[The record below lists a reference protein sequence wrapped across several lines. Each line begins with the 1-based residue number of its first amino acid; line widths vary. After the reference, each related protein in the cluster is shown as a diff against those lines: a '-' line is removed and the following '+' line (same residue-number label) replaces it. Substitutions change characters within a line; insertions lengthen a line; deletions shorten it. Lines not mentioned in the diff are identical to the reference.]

1 MSSID
6 AIARL
11 ASPHGCVACIGV
23 FDGVHRGHQALL
35 ARARDRALVREVPLV
50 ALTFDPNPVAVVR
63 PQVAP
68 TSLATLE
75 HRIELLEAAGADEV
89 DVLPFD
95 EALAAMEPSAFVHQ
109 VLVERLGVREV
120 VVGENFRFGHRAAGT
135 IETLRADGERWGFA
149 VTAAPL
155 VGDGSQRWS
164 STYTRTLIAGGQ
176 VAAAREVLGRSY
188 RLDGLVVHG
197 DHRGRELGYPT
208 ANLAWAGTPTIPADG
223 VYAGWI
229 GALGQTMPAA
239 ISVGTNP
246 QFEGVERRVESYVLD
261 RRDLDLYGEGIQVEF
276 VERIRGQRTFDGV
289 DSLVARIGEDVD
301 EARVMLGT
309 RA

>member
-11 ASPHGCVACIGV
+11 ASPRGCVACIGV

-35 ARARDRALVREVPLV
+35 AQASARARNHDVPLV

-63 PQVAP
+63 PEYAP

-75 HRIELLEAAGADEV
+75 HRIELLLAAGADEV

-95 EALAAMEPSAFVHQ
+95 LALAAMEPSQFVHE
-109 VLVERLGVREV
+109 VLVARLGVREV
-120 VVGENFRFGHRAAGT
+120 VVGENFRFGHRAAGN
-135 IETLRADGERWGFA
+135 IETLRADGERWGFT
-149 VTAAPL
+149 VTPAPL
-155 VGDGSQRWS
+155 AGDGSQRWS
-164 STYTRTLIAGGQ
+164 STYARALVAGGE
-176 VAAAREVLGRSY
+176 VAAARDVLGRPY
-188 RLDGLVVHG
+188 RLDGVVVHG

-223 VYAGWI
+223 VYAGWV
-229 GALGQTMPAA
+229 GALGQSLPAA
-239 ISVGTNP
+239 ISVGSNP
-246 QFEGVERRVESYVLD
+246 QFAGVERRVESYVLD
-261 RRDLDLYGEGIQVEF
+261 RHDLDLYGEDIQVEF

-289 DSLVARIGEDVD
+289 DSLVVRIGQDVEEARILLD
-301 EARVMLGT
+301 T